1 MTSFHTHIRLPIGP
15 LGGAPLPTLAEPVS
29 EADFVLRQ
37 RDFIQ
42 QVFGHCTY
50 LRNSARTTP
59 VSDAFLSVL
68 VNLIDVLD
76 ANAPDDACRCVQQL
90 VRVLQTVSPQLLGTP
105 LSGGDKKHRDSS
117 GHRTDRS

>member
-15 LGGAPLPTLAEPVS
+15 LGGSPLLLLAEPVS
-29 EADFVLRQ
+29 DADFVLRQ

-50 LRNSARTTP
+50 LRNCARTTP

-90 VRVLQTVSPQLLGTP
+90 VKVLQTVSPQLLGAP
-105 LSGGDKKHRDSS
+105 SSGGDKKGS
-117 GHRTDRS
+117 G